1 VGTVNIPKVDTQP
14 DKTWVGRHVDINGHF
29 IANQKG
35 GYIVVSV
42 IPSRH
47 ALVPGGRSTHYK
59 WTDAS
64 LTIKLPNGKTKI
76 ITVPHT
82 PKGDPNVTSWIS
94 ALKKAKQKQQTNSG
108 TDSGSTTNNPIISI
122 TDVVKGKIGKFNP
135 PPHNS
140 SRPTSPLIF
149 PSNLGGH
156 SAERV
161 SDLNTRIKT
170 AEKFNNRGFIYEDID
185 SAQDVDHKPKA
196 RKNLWGFEFMYNPT
210 TISHTLSLS
219 PNTDY
224 TNPLDV
230 ANQLTGSQMFSI
242 TILLNRV
249 TDMSALH
256 KRTGAGTAQGYPRA
270 LTSAEVK
277 GIQTRGTE
285 YDLEFLYRVVNGDP
299 SEVPG
304 KTSASSDFGFISG
317 IPIWIR
323 LNNQMRYK
331 GLLAGISVTHT
342 MFTPSMVP
350 IMSEVSLQFLRIP
363 VMSYGDNGGAI
374 SDRYTTHNGKTS
386 RIPKYGGSDTPTS
399 GG

>member
-1 VGTVNIPKVDTQP
+1 MGTVNIPKIDAQP

-47 ALVPGGRSTHYK
+47 TLVHAGRSSHYK
-59 WTDAS
+59 WTNAS
-64 LTIKLPNGKTKI
+64 LTIKLRNGHTKI

-82 PKGDPNVTSWIS
+82 PNGDPNVKSWIN
-94 ALKKAKQKQQTNSG
+94 ALKRKKRKQQH
-108 TDSGSTTNNPIISI
+108 TDSGTTESNPIISI
-122 TDVVKGKIGKFNP
+122 TDVVNGKIGKFNP

-140 SRPTSPLIF
+140 SRPTSPLMF
-149 PSNLGGH
+149 PSYLGGH
-156 SAERV
+156 ASKISETN
-161 SDLNTRIKT
+161 SRIAN

-256 KRTGAGTAQGYPRA
+256 KATKAGTSQGYPRA
-270 LTSAEVK
+270 LTTAEIK

-299 SEVPG
+299 TEVPG
-304 KTSASSDFGFISG
+304 KTSASSDYGFISG

-331 GLLAGISVTHT
+331 GLIAGISVTHT
-342 MFTPSMVP
+342 MFTPGMVP

-363 VMSYGDNGGAI
+363 VLSYGDNGGAI